1 MEPTTNSSLPQPTP
15 STWKSMKWHR
25 MRNMGN
31 DETYIWKTT
40 VVIIVNFS
48 GVVKCSKEV
57 KEAQNA
63 AIISDN
69 AVRILPHLVAYN
81 VKNTFVKKLGSVS
94 TTLTL
99 RLVYNVL
106 SQLWPSLH
114 FKRNDIR
121 SLHWISVEEEFCHER
136 TTWLGDHPPSGRR
149 ILAEVEQGNVW
160 WEGK

>member
-1 MEPTTNSSLPQPTP
+1 MFKKSVFSKRFKVEPTTNSSLPQPTP

-40 VVIIVNFS
+40 VVFLVNFS

-94 TTLTL
+94 KYFETQTRIQCLVSAMTLSTFQKKW
-99 RLVYNVL
+99 Y
-106 SQLWPSLH
+106 SEPSLD
-114 FKRNDIR
+114 FR
-121 SLHWISVEEEFCHER
+121 W
-136 TTWLGDHPPSGRR
+136 GR
-149 ILAEVEQGNVW
+149 ILLWKNNWIG
-160 WEGK
+160 